1 MRKGGTEDGVQVG
14 KEGVAGR
21 EGGVV
26 GGARG
31 GGGGGGGGRTR
42 GGVERGGGGGGIERR
57 FEPPVARYSSSTLPA
72 LNRSR
77 ILYCTMMTMVVN
89 DIYVVV
95 DGDSDDNENY
105 SSSTSPTA
113 DSFTKSQIFLLLLH
127 E

>member
-14 KEGVAGR
+14 KGGVAGR
-21 EGGVV
+21 GGGVV

-31 GGGGGGGGRTR
+31 GEGSGGGR
-42 GGVERGGGGGGIERR
+42 GGGEGGGRARLGGGGGIERR

-113 DSFTKSQIFLLLLH
+113 DSFTRS
-127 E
+127 